1 MNHSRSRLSSNQKPT
16 DRLRHLNENIFLPK
30 KSSLD
35 YHEHPLTSF
44 FTKPSNFSS
53 NKKADLLKSKFKSN
67 QFTPLKLKGQ
77 PQVTAEAEKC
87 SSGNSILD
95 MQYNHTNFLKPGL
108 NMSEKSGHGKLGLQN
123 KLMLFTESRNRGGL
137 ARGASAFQSPN

>member
-1 MNHSRSRLSSNQKPT
+1 
-16 DRLRHLNENIFLPK
+16 
-30 KSSLD
+30 
-35 YHEHPLTSF
+35 LTSF
-44 FTKPSNFSS
+44 FPRPGNFSS
-53 NKKADLLKSKFKSN
+53 TKKADLLRSKC
-67 QFTPLKLKGQ
+67 TPLKLKGQ
-77 PQVTAEAEKC
+77 PQIAAEADKY

-137 ARGASAFQSPN
+137 TRGASAFQSPN

>member
-1 MNHSRSRLSSNQKPT
+1 MNHSRSRLGSNQKPT
-16 DRLRHLNENIFLPK
+16 DRLRLNENIFLPK

-35 YHEHPLTSF
+35 YHEHPLASTF
-44 FTKPSNFSS
+44 ARPGNFINFSS
-53 NKKADLLKSKFKSN
+53 NKKADLLRSK
-67 QFTPLKLKGQ
+67 FTPLKLKGH
-77 PQVTAEAEKC
+77 PQMAAEADKY

-108 NMSEKSGHGKLGLQN
+108 NMSEKSGHGKLGLHN

-137 ARGASAFQSPN
+137 SRGASAFQSPN

>member
-1 MNHSRSRLSSNQKPT
+1 MNHSRSRLGSNQKPT
-16 DRLRHLNENIFLPK
+16 DRLRLNENIFLPK
-30 KSSLD
+30 KSSLN

-44 FTKPSNFSS
+44 FPRPGNFSS
-53 NKKADLLKSKFKSN
+53 TKKADLLRSKC
-67 QFTPLKLKGQ
+67 TPLKLKGQ
-77 PQVTAEAEKC
+77 PQIAAEADKY

-137 ARGASAFQSPN
+137 TRGASAFQSPN